1 MEARRYMVRLLA
13 AVALLASVSW
23 ASAQEDS
30 TRVRR
35 DSIRLQIGD
44 VEPMMPMGSSV
55 VSPADHYGRTPQLGD
70 RSMTM
75 PPVQPRVG
83 DIPPYYTNPSPMFRG
98 DYSTGGVL
106 GMGRKFVFT
115 GSGSQTSIPG
125 IGRLNNASVGYSY
138 ALNDKLSLQASV
150 DAVKIGMM
158 HFSGQSF
165 TAGGTLLY
173 RPQEHLWF
181 TAFGSVGAGNAMGM
195 FSYPYQYGGTMGFD
209 IGERFSLEMGVRR
222 FYNNATGR
230 WEMLP
235 IVIPTIKFSEKFQLG
250 FDVGPLIYEVLRDV
264 LFDQKSRNSGP
275 TIRPDV
281 PGYMGN
287 AFR

>member
-1 MEARRYMVRLLA
+1 MVYRP
-13 AVALLASVSW
+13 
-23 ASAQEDS
+23 SAQ
-30 TRVRR
+30 
-35 DSIRLQIGD
+35 
-44 VEPMMPMGSSV
+44 
-55 VSPADHYGRTPQLGD
+55 
-70 RSMTM
+70 
-75 PPVQPRVG
+75 
-83 DIPPYYTNPSPMFRG
+83 
-98 DYSTGGVL
+98 
-106 GMGRKFVFT
+106 
-115 GSGSQTSIPG
+115 
-125 IGRLNNASVGYSY
+125 
-138 ALNDKLSLQASV
+138 
-150 DAVKIGMM
+150 
-158 HFSGQSF
+158 
-165 TAGGTLLY
+165 
-173 RPQEHLWF
+173 
-181 TAFGSVGAGNAMGM
+181 VGAGKAWL

-222 FYNNATGR
+222 FYNNVTGR